1 MKKFVCFLF
10 LLIISIPALHAQGQR
25 TDEIVRAI
33 QKGNADELGNY
44 FNANLDLNLL
54 DEDNS
59 YSKIQATM
67 VMKDFFSKH
76 VPDMVSLKHS
86 GSQKDGSCYAILDYR
101 SVNRDNMR
109 VVFYLKPYEGVLLI
123 NELRFDLIH

>member
-1 MKKFVCFLF
+1 VKKIVYFLF
-10 LLIISIPALHAQGQR
+10 LLVISIPALHAQGQR
-25 TDEIVRAI
+25 ADEIVRAI
-33 QKGNADELGNY
+33 QKGNADELGSY

-67 VMKDFFSKH
+67 VMKDFFAKY
-76 VPDMVSLKHS
+76 VPGLVSLKHS

-101 SVNRDNMR
+101 SVNKDNMR
-109 VVFYLKPYEGVLLI
+109 VVFYLKPYEGILLI

>member
-1 MKKFVCFLF
+1 MKKIVYFLF
-10 LLIISIPALHAQGQR
+10 LLVISTLTLHAQGQR
-25 TDEIVRAI
+25 ADEIVRAI
-33 QKGNADELGNY
+33 QKGNADELSSY

-59 YSKIQATM
+59 YSKVQATM
-67 VMKDFFSKH
+67 VMKD
-76 VPDMVSLKHS
+76 VPGMVSLKHS

-101 SVNRDNMR
+101 SVNKDNMR
-109 VVFYLKPYEGVLLI
+109 VVFYLKPYEGILLI